1 MKKVFVIGG
10 LGHIGLTL
18 ASILGKHYKI
28 LLMDSNEKARIEF
41 IEEKKA
47 IFFEPN
53 INDLLKENQS
63 NIDLA
68 DNWEQIMDCDYVVIT
83 IGTHTDE
90 YLNPVLS
97 HVFNLFKNLKPYLSN
112 QTVILRSTMYPGM
125 TKKIEK
131 LFAGTNVKIAFCPE
145 RVQSGNMVKELQSLP
160 QIISA
165 NSKEALDSAKE
176 FFAPIGVKQK
186 ILKDTTSGELAKMM
200 TNAYRYIEFAIANQF
215 FMMSSNVDCDFFEIF
230 DAITDGYPRLK
241 NLPKPGFSS
250 GSCLR
255 KDSLQ
260 LAAWHNGA
268 TFSLGYDASLVNESL
283 PLWVFRRMRSKFGD
297 LSNKTIGILGMAF
310 KSDCDDIR
318 DSLSYR
324 MKHIL
329 ENECKSVLCSD
340 PFVESSNIV
349 DANFLI
355 ENSDIVILMTPHT
368 IYKNLE
374 IKKPTVDVWNFF
386 GNGTGL

>member
-241 NLPKPGFSS
+241 NLPKPGFTG
-250 GSCLR
+250 GSCVRGNR
-255 KDSLQ
+255 KIFIKDGNKNLLTTYYELFEKSS
-260 LAAWHNGA
+260 NGLYVLS
-268 TFSLGYDASLVNESL
+268 FNSYLSGINEK
-283 PLWVFRRMRSKFGD
+283 R
-297 LSNKTIGILGMAF
+297 I
-310 KSDCDDIR
+310 
-318 DSLSYR
+318 
-324 MKHIL
+324 
-329 ENECKSVLCSD
+329 KSVSKRNYSGKMYNFIFNDKSSFECSAD
-340 PFVESSNIV
+340 HLIPIKNEG
-349 DANFLI
+349 LI
-355 ENSDIVILMTPHT
+355 ELKNAKDIKLTDI
-368 IYKNLE
+368 IYRF
-374 IKKPTVDVWNFF
+374 I
-386 GNGTGL
+386 